1 MPSPD
6 LSSRPTLVRS
16 GGRLAACIL
25 ALTAP
30 TFPGRAAADPG
41 SLVQSTWPDTIH
53 YRATFV
59 SPAAT
64 TGSLHVAAVDQYE
77 VFFNGVRVGAD
88 SLWTRMTAHEVGVA
102 SGDNDIGIAVVNR
115 GAGAGNGVMAAVVAG
130 DSILARTTTNQRI
143 QAWRW
148 SADPQQGTEWT
159 MGAVED
165 RQGWQVVQEGAM
177 DTSRV
182 AYGGLAEGLP
192 AVIAGLPGGVDLGS
206 VAGGVILG
214 RIKGVNLALGKPS
227 NHPEVVDGNLAKG
240 WNAPASALSFSADVD
255 LQDRRLIH
263 KVRVITLGRNDREF
277 EENSLRGYSV
287 QVSDDQIRW
296 TEVGVRHDIG
306 CMPWKRSPC
315 SGADADPSQYP
326 WTEVEFR
333 PTWTRF
339 VRFVIVDINPG
350 SRPAIAEFE
359 VFGDGF
365 AEEGVYLSRPLD
377 LGAPAGSKNLGRLRW
392 EATVPERTSL
402 SIEVRTGDSLAAAA
416 DGRRLFV
423 SASGDSLAKFAA
435 AADTLELAVF
445 TRDGGW
451 SAPDSN
457 GAWFPAA
464 EPGRLL
470 QYRLHLATHDQDLT
484 PVFEHLEV
492 DFDTE
497 VAAST
502 ALYPAGPG
510 LLHRRATRG
519 RVTPNR
525 VAMGEE
531 QLFVYH
537 LDLELEADDLGV
549 ERLRIDVPSAA
560 RLAEGAAVGELLSAW
575 ESTQRHLTLTF
586 AEPLAEAMG
595 LEIPFLTRTH
605 ASAHEFRAALFSP
618 GSQNPLNAAEN
629 RGRDPE
635 TDEPWSWSVATSTTR
650 EDALSQVRAE
660 PPVITPNGD
669 GINDRTVI
677 EFILSVVDR
686 PRRVSIRIFDLGGR
700 PVRDLSPPPVA
711 AGAYLGPGAPG
722 TWDGTDAAGRT
733 VPPGLY
739 LYRVEADLDTG
750 NETRSGVVAVAY

>member
-1 MPSPD
+1 MPSLA
-6 LSSRPTLVRS
+6 LSSLPSLVRR
-16 GGRLAACIL
+16 GCRLAPCIV
-25 ALTAP
+25 ALTVAHLA
-30 TFPGRAAADPG
+30 GRAGADSG
-41 SLVQSTWPDTIH
+41 SLVQDAWRDTIH
-53 YRATFV
+53 YRASF
-59 SPAAT
+59 SAAEEM
-64 TGSLHVAAVDQYE
+64 TGALHVAAVDEYE
-77 VFFNGVRVGAD
+77 VFFNGVLAGSD
-88 SLWTRMTAHEVGVA
+88 SLWSRMAVHPVA
-102 SGDNDIGIAVVNR
+102 IVDGDNDIGITVVNR
-115 GAGAGNGVMAAVVAG
+115 GAGAGNGVMLAVVAG

-148 SADPQQGTEWT
+148 SAEPQQGTEWA
-159 MGAVED
+159 MGGVED
-165 RQGWQVVQEGAM
+165 RGGWRVVQEGAM

-182 AYGGLAEGLP
+182 ESDGLTGGLP
-192 AVIAGLPGGVDLGS
+192 SVVAGLPGAVDVGS
-206 VAGGVILG
+206 VAGGVALG
-214 RIKGVNLALGKPS
+214 RIRGVNLALGKPS

-306 CMPWKRSPC
+306 CRPWRRSPC

-365 AEEGVYLSRPLD
+365 AEEGTFLSRPLD
-377 LGAPAGSKNLGRLRW
+377 LGAPAGAKNLGRVRW
-392 EATVPERTSL
+392 EAAVPERTGL
-402 SIEVRTGDSLAAAA
+402 SIEVRTGDSLATAT
-416 DGRRLFV
+416 DGRRHFV
-423 SASGDSLAKFAA
+423 SAAGDSLARFAA
-435 AADTLELAVF
+435 GADTLQLAVF
-445 TRDGGW
+445 TADGGW
-451 SAPDSN
+451 STPDSS

-470 QYRLHLATHDQDLT
+470 QYRLRFTSDDQDLT

-492 DFDTE
+492 DFDSD
-497 VAAST
+497 VAASS
-502 ALYPAGPG
+502 ALHPEGPG
-510 LLHRRATRG
+510 VLRPRATRG
-519 RVTPNR
+519 RVSPNR

-531 QLFVYH
+531 QLFVYR
-537 LDLELEADDLGV
+537 LDIEFQEGDAGV

-560 RLAEGAAVGELLSAW
+560 RLAQGAAVHDLLSGW

-586 AEPLAEAMG
+586 AEPLAEPIG
-595 LEIPFLTRTH
+595 LEVPFLTRTH

-618 GSQNPLNAAEN
+618 GSENPLNAAEN
-629 RGRDPE
+629 RARDPD

-650 EDALSQVRAE
+650 EDALSQVRAV
-660 PPVITPNGD
+660 PSVITPNGD

-700 PVRDLSPPPVA
+700 RVRDLSPPPIP
-711 AGAYLGPGAPG
+711 AGAYAGPGAPG
-722 TWDGTDAAGRT
+722 TWDGTNAAGRK

-739 LYRVEADLDTG
+739 LFRVEVDLDTG